1 MRQAF
6 WSLQQRPPKRT
17 ERVNKPSTQIRR
29 LLISGVVA
37 LLLSGFASL
46 KNHAEVIREGRPA
59 DQTEHELPGSIG
71 PNPDSRGL
79 DRLAIS
85 QAAASVEGTGSSRG

>member
-1 MRQAF
+1 MNQ
-6 WSLQQRPPKRT
+6 S
-17 ERVNKPSTQIRR
+17 STQIRR
-29 LLISGVVA
+29 LLTSAVAA

-46 KNHAEVIREGRPA
+46 KDHTVVIREGRPA

-85 QAAASVEGTGSSRG
+85 RATASVEGTGSSRG

>member
-1 MRQAF
+1 MLQAF
-6 WSLQQRPPKRT
+6 WSLQERSSRRT
-17 ERVNKPSTQIRR
+17 ERVSQPGTQIRR
-29 LLISGVVA
+29 LLISAVAA

-46 KNHAEVIREGRPA
+46 KDHAEVIREGRPT
-59 DQTEHELPGSIG
+59 DQTEHELPGSIS

-85 QAAASVEGTGSSRG
+85 RATASVEGTGSSRG